1 MRYLFGLI
9 LILALAA
16 GGAFLY
22 AGRMPGPSIQI
33 TKPVK
38 YVGQSATVEVAITA
52 PKGKLSDYSIVFEQ
66 NGKQTPLASMTAA
79 GGEAKADGP
88 DTMRITRTFTRN
100 DIPDLKSGPA
110 KIVVTATRPVLYDL
124 RKTSSSASHDVQVRL
139 ERPQV
144 AVLSTKH

>member
-16 GGAFLY
+16 GGAFMY

-52 PKGKLSDYSIVFEQ
+52 PGGKLADYSIVFEQ

-79 GGEAKADGP
+79 GGEAKADGRHP
-88 DTMRITRTFTRN
+88 
-100 DIPDLKSGPA
+100 
-110 KIVVTATRPVLYDL
+110 
-124 RKTSSSASHDVQVRL
+124 RL
-139 ERPQV
+139 EKRPGEDRGDRD
-144 AVLSTKH
+144 ASGALRPA